1 MTTFRGPPA
10 QTEDGVGALTMG
22 GLLAEVAPRFATR
35 PALVFH
41 GPDGAVEWTYAELA
55 DQARQLATALMG
67 AGVGKGTRVAL
78 LMGNRPEWVAAAF
91 AVAMAGGVLVPL
103 NTYFEPPELDYVLRH
118 CDAEVVLLQRGMGDH
133 DYLDQV
139 AALAGRPSGS
149 ESPGLPFLRLAVC
162 LELKKGEGRIQPW
175 AWLLDQAGGI
185 PGEVL
190 AARMAEISP
199 YDDGHIIYTSGS
211 TAVPKGVL
219 HAHRSAALQS
229 WRFARLF
236 GLDSD
241 ERTWSAY
248 PFFWTAGFAM
258 VMGATLAA
266 GGCLVLQER
275 FEPADALTLLEA
287 ERVTTPFAWPHQQ
300 AQLEDHPDWAVRDL
314 SAIRHAESFS
324 SFARHPKV
332 RVGDEWSPRSAY
344 GLTETFTIVT
354 AVPAA
359 MNAAD
364 RDGHEGAVLPGNAL
378 RIVDPDSGQ
387 PANRADPG
395 EIAVRGTTLMK
406 GYVKVPPERCF
417 DEDGF
422 FRTGDA
428 GFVDERGRL
437 HWTGRTS
444 DLIKTGGANVS
455 PAEIELALLRHPKLK
470 AALAVGVAHP
480 TLGQQVVV
488 CAVTHEGVSLAE
500 ADVRD
505 FLRGRIASY
514 KIPRRVMFFDEHE
527 LSFTANAKIRS
538 EQLRA
543 LATARLQA
551 EGR

>member
-10 QTEDGVGALTMG
+10 ATEEGVGALTMG
-22 GLLAEVAPRFATR
+22 GLLAEVAPRFGSR
-35 PALVFH
+35 PAVVFH
-41 GPDGAVEWTYAELA
+41 GSGGIVGWTYAELA
-55 DQARQLATALMG
+55 DQARLIGRALIG

-118 CDAEVVLLQRGMGDH
+118 CDAEVVLLQRALGEH
-133 DYLDQV
+133 AYLDQV
-139 AALAGRPSGS
+139 AALAAGRSGS
-149 ESPGLPFLRLAVC
+149 GSARLPFLRLAAC
-162 LELKKGEGRIQPW
+162 LDLDQRDGRVEPW
-175 AWLLDQAGGI
+175 SWLLERAAQV
-185 PGEVL
+185 PGEL
-190 AARMAEISP
+190 LDARLAEISP
-199 YDDGHIIYTSGS
+199 FDDGHIIYTSGS

-236 GLDSD
+236 GIGPE

-275 FEPADALTLLEA
+275 FEPGEALALLEA

-300 AQLEDHPDWAVRDL
+300 AQLEDHPEWAVRDL
-314 SAIRHAESFS
+314 SAIRHAESFG

-354 AVPAA
+354 AVPAS
-359 MNAAD
+359 MNAAE
-364 RDGHEGAVLPGNAL
+364 RDGHEGRVLPGNAL
-378 RIVDPDSGQ
+378 RILDPESGR
-387 PANRADPG
+387 PAGRGSEG

-406 GYVKVPPERCF
+406 GYVKTAPERCF

-422 FRTGDA
+422 FHTGDA
-428 GFVDERGRL
+428 GFLDERGML

-455 PAEIELALLRHPKLK
+455 PAEIELALLRHPRLK

-488 CAVTHEGVSLAE
+488 CAVTHDGVKLDEAE
-500 ADVRD
+500 VRD

-514 KIPRRVMFFDEHE
+514 KIPRRVMFFDEAE

-538 EQLRA
+538 EQLRT

-551 EGR
+551 ESS